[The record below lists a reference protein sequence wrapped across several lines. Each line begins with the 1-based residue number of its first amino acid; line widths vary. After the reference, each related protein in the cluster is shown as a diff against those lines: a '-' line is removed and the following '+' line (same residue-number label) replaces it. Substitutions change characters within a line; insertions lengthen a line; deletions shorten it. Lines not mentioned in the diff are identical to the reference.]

1 MVPAQRY
8 QAEITNMLIDARIT
22 LDVLGPGGDVVAGY
36 ADGTNAALQGGAYHY
51 ESNFG
56 FSGYISATG
65 GRWKNGNDIR
75 GEIQASENY

>member
-1 MVPAQRY
+1 
-8 QAEITNMLIDARIT
+8 MLIDARIT